1 MMNQKM
7 KWFLRA
13 FQYPFIEEGALLMVF
28 WFFSSVVD
36 FVAYLLRGMPMF
48 AFYYALHGFVIVY
61 VLVLIHG
68 VLQNTAL
75 RNAYETVLLGLGVV
89 NVIVDVVCQYNFHT
103 RFSVDFV
110 QIIKATTFRES
121 SEFLQTFVGVYPILL
136 CLGVY
141 VLGWYIYK
149 RRRLICTYTRK
160 WRNAVFVF
168 GLFLLFGTLSVT
180 AIRNSSNWSSIYINK
195 IYLFLSEAEEVD
207 LCKYR
212 HSVNLS
218 FGSDSIPKKLVIIIG
233 ESHSRHHTGLYGYE
247 KETSPRLKTLCRQG
261 NLIVFQNAKSP
272 ACHTL
277 DAFQKILNTFEY
289 QKSLGVSEQKW
300 YESVTLFDIS
310 RALHYP
316 SYWISNQDKK
326 GMYDNIP
333 TAFSQLCDSAFF
345 AGEGYMVAGR
355 IQQSGNFD
363 LGVIRLYKQHCLKQ
377 LSQGLFVFHLM
388 GSHEAFQY
396 RYPKEFDVFNPQD
409 YKHRKS
415 NQRELVASYDNSV
428 LYNDYVLNEI
438 IRLFHQDD
446 ALIVYFSDHAID
458 LFQSD
463 EHYCGHA
470 RQNIRSM
477 EAGTDI
483 PFFVY
488 MTKQCMEKH
497 PSIYQKVIRD
507 KDKKLDTGLFVP
519 KLLEWCEV
527 QWNKN

>member
-168 GLFLLFGTLSVT
+168 GLFLLIGTLSVT

-233 ESHSRHHTGLYGYE
+233 
-247 KETSPRLKTLCRQG
+247 
-261 NLIVFQNAKSP
+261 
-272 ACHTL
+272 
-277 DAFQKILNTFEY
+277 
-289 QKSLGVSEQKW
+289 
-300 YESVTLFDIS
+300 
-310 RALHYP
+310 
-316 SYWISNQDKK
+316 
-326 GMYDNIP
+326 
-333 TAFSQLCDSAFF
+333 
-345 AGEGYMVAGR
+345 
-355 IQQSGNFD
+355 
-363 LGVIRLYKQHCLKQ
+363 
-377 LSQGLFVFHLM
+377 
-388 GSHEAFQY
+388 
-396 RYPKEFDVFNPQD
+396 
-409 YKHRKS
+409 
-415 NQRELVASYDNSV
+415 
-428 LYNDYVLNEI
+428 
-438 IRLFHQDD
+438 
-446 ALIVYFSDHAID
+446 
-458 LFQSD
+458 
-463 EHYCGHA
+463 
-470 RQNIRSM
+470 
-477 EAGTDI
+477 
-483 PFFVY
+483 
-488 MTKQCMEKH
+488 
-497 PSIYQKVIRD
+497 
-507 KDKKLDTGLFVP
+507 
-519 KLLEWCEV
+519 
-527 QWNKN
+527 